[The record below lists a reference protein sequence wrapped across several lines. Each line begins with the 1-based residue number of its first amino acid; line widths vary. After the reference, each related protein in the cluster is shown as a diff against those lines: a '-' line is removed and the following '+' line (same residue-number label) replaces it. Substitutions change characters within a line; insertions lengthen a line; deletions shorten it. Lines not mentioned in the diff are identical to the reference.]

1 MNLFNEAENNPT
13 QGEAQPSE
21 EQKAL
26 EQQESYLAKLVAQR
40 GENWKDPEV
49 LAKGKLEA
57 DTYIQTLEE
66 QIKQMRED
74 LGKQE
79 YSKQLLDQLQNK
91 ATESTTVN
99 SAMANNK
106 DNGSASEGNTK
117 PEVSEESLKSLVEQT
132 LTQREQQAT
141 VKQNLSVVE
150 EELKKSFGTEAQA
163 YVQNKA
169 KELGINLKR
178 MEEIASESPTAF
190 FALLGEPKKSFTPMV
205 QGSVRTEG
213 VNMQASGERTW
224 DYYQNLRRENK
235 QLYYSP
241 KVQQQLLADKKR
253 LGARFGN

>member
-1 MNLFNEAENNPT
+1 MSLFNEAEQPQPEGLIQ
-13 QGEAQPSE
+13 QGEGQ
-21 EQKAL
+21 QAL

-57 DTYIQTLEE
+57 DTYITTLEE
-66 QIKQMRED
+66 QIAQMRED
-74 LGKQE
+74 LSKQE

-106 DNGSASEGNTK
+106 NDGSASEGNTK

-132 LTQREQQAT
+132 LTQREKEAT
-141 VKQNLSVVE
+141 VKQNLLVVE
-150 EELKKSFGTEAQA
+150 EELKKSFGTEASA

-169 KELGINLKR
+169 KELGLSLKR
-178 MEEIASESPTAF
+178 MEELAAESPTAF
-190 FALLGEPKKSFTPMV
+190 FNLIGEPKKSFTPMV

-213 VNMQASGERTW
+213 VNMQASGERNW
-224 DYYQNLRRENK
+224 EYYQKLRRENK

-241 KVQQQLLADKKR
+241 KTQQQLLADKKR
-253 LGARFGN
+253 LGAKFGN